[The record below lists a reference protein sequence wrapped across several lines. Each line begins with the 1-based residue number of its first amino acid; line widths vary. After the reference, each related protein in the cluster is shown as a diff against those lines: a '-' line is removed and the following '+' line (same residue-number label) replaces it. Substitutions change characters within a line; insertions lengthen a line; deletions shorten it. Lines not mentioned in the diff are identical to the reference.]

1 MEGLQKRP
9 ATAVL
14 VVAALMG
21 LGAAACS
28 PSRSQAAQPEVK
40 AMPISPPPSRD
51 LGKSFTAPLVDAK
64 GKVIGDAVF
73 TEGAHGLIIRLTAQ
87 PGKLTPGWHGLHLHE
102 KADCADASAGFK
114 ASGKHAGH
122 GDSVQHGFLAP
133 GGPEPGD
140 LPNLFVAPKA
150 PVGGEFVSTM
160 ATLSNETQ
168 GGRIPLLDADGS
180 ALIVHANPDDMKT
193 QPVGNAGDRVACAAI
208 PPAPSA
214 P

>member
-1 MEGLQKRP
+1 MICTHKLKLWP
-9 ATAVL
+9 ADT
-14 VVAALMG
+14 
-21 LGAAACS
+21 
-28 PSRSQAAQPEVK
+28 QWEV
-40 AMPISPPPSRD
+40 R
-51 LGKSFTAPLVDAK
+51 
-64 GKVIGDAVF
+64 
-73 TEGAHGLIIRLTAQ
+73 EGASLQDVLFTHGVEFPCGGRGRCKGCRVKVLSGALRVSPEESALLTGAELSQGWRMACRHTMTGDLTLELAQ
-87 PGKLTPGWHGLHLHE
+87 WEMPVL
-102 KADCADASAGFK
+102 ADASAGFK